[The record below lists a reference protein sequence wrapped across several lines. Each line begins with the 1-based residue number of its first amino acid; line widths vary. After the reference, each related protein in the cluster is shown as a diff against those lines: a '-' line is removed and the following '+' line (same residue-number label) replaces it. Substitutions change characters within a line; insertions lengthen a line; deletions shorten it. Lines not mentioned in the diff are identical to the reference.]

1 MMSIIKFQRALVRLI
16 INLKIE
22 KCMKIASKLIFA
34 GVFVASLAA
43 CTAPN
48 SLSTQTAAD
57 GTYSVKTISNNPVLS
72 TKVGVDRINMT
83 YVGDLKKV
91 SLAIKDRWF
100 VSRSFEYKIVW
111 VDAQGME
118 INPEGARWKP
128 IQLTGR
134 EVKTVQSVAPN
145 PSAVDVVVYLKND

>member
-1 MMSIIKFQRALVRLI
+1 MKTALKLVF
-16 INLKIE
+16 
-22 KCMKIASKLIFA
+22 ASMLTA
-34 GVFVASLAA
+34 TMVGCA
-43 CTAPN
+43 APN

-57 GTYSVKTISNNPVLS
+57 GSYSVKTISNNPILS
-72 TKVGVDRINMT
+72 TKVGVDRINMV

-118 INPEGARWKP
+118 INPEGSRWKP

-145 PSAVDVVVYLKND
+145 PSAVDIVVYLKND

>member
-1 MMSIIKFQRALVRLI
+1 MKTAL
-16 INLKIE
+16 
-22 KCMKIASKLIFA
+22 KLIFA
-34 GVFVASLAA
+34 GMLAA
-43 CTAPN
+43 TVVGCTAPN

-57 GTYSVKTISNNPVLS
+57 GSYSVKTISNNPVLS
-72 TKVGVDRINMT
+72 TKIGIDRVNMA

-118 INPEGARWKP
+118 INPEGSRWKP

-145 PSAVDVVVYLKND
+145 PSAVDIVVYLKND

>member
-1 MMSIIKFQRALVRLI
+1 
-16 INLKIE
+16 
-22 KCMKIASKLIFA
+22 MKIALKLILTVMLTTTVV
-34 GVFVASLAA
+34 G

-48 SLSTQTAAD
+48 SLSTQTATD
-57 GTYSVKTISNNPVLS
+57 GSYSVKTISNNPVLS
-72 TKVGVDRINMT
+72 TKVGVERINMA

-91 SLAIKDRWF
+91 SLAIKDHWF
-100 VSRSFEYKIVW
+100 VSRKFEYKIVW

-118 INPEGARWKP
+118 INPEGSRWKP

-145 PSAVDVVVYLKND
+145 PSAVDIIVYLKND

>member
-1 MMSIIKFQRALVRLI
+1 MKTAL
-16 INLKIE
+16 
-22 KCMKIASKLIFA
+22 KLIFA
-34 GVFVASLAA
+34 RILAA
-43 CTAPN
+43 TVVGCTAPN

-57 GTYSVKTISNNPVLS
+57 GSYSVKTISNNPVLS
-72 TKVGVDRINMT
+72 TKIGIDRVNMA

-118 INPEGARWKP
+118 INPEGSRWKP

-145 PSAVDVVVYLKND
+145 PSAVDIVVYLKND

>member
-1 MMSIIKFQRALVRLI
+1 MKTALKLVF
-16 INLKIE
+16 
-22 KCMKIASKLIFA
+22 ASMLTA
-34 GVFVASLAA
+34 TMVG

-57 GTYSVKTISNNPVLS
+57 GSYSVKTISNNPILS
-72 TKVGVDRINMT
+72 TKVGVDRINMV

-118 INPEGARWKP
+118 INPEGSRWKP

-145 PSAVDVVVYLKND
+145 PSDVDIVVYLKND